1 MPLAGMVEQTLANGI
16 VLRVV
21 DKTVPLAGDLF
32 MVRLEITFAAPLDET
47 EAELRAFCGPH
58 IVKTRVLERP
68 AVHLRH
74 LDEVRDTL
82 RDSYLNTTIRYLEHP
97 KFLGRLK
104 EKTLQAHREKQ
115 EKHARM
121 RAAGV
126 EPE

>member
-1 MPLAGMVEQTLANGI
+1 MEERTLANGI
-16 VLRVV
+16 ILRVV

-32 MVRLEITFAAPLDET
+32 MVRLEITYTAPLDET
-47 EAELRAFCGPH
+47 EAELRAFCGAH

-68 AVHLRH
+68 AVHLSN
-74 LDEVRDTL
+74 LDEVRGAL
-82 RDSYLNTTIRYLEHP
+82 RDSYLHTTIRYLEHP

-104 EKTLQAHREKQ
+104 EKTLQEYRERREKF
-115 EKHARM
+115 ARM